1 MRSLKNLIGRK
12 KPLIDINTGVIDLRS
27 PGNISVD
34 YFIGNNDFILPTPN
48 NNGRIYNQINYDNT
62 TTLIGNGIVLSN
74 LPTSPIG
81 LTEGSVWRDGEGIL
95 RIV

>member
-12 KPLIDINTGVIDLRS
+12 KPLIDLSWDSANLTIGDFYPITN
-27 PGNISVD
+27 NIS
-34 YFIGNNDFILPTPN
+34 NNIIT
-48 NNGRIYNQINYDNT
+48 NG
-62 TTLIGNGIVLSN
+62 GIVFNN
-74 LPTSPIG
+74 LPISPIG

>member
-12 KPLIDINTGVIDLRS
+12 KPLIDRNTENIDLS
-27 PGNISVD
+27 WDSANLTIGDFYPITNNISNS
-34 YFIGNNDFILPTPN
+34 IIT
-48 NNGRIYNQINYDNT
+48 NG
-62 TTLIGNGIVLSN
+62 GIVFNN
-74 LPTSPIG
+74 LPISPIG

>member
-12 KPLIDINTGVIDLRS
+12 KPLIDRNTGVIDLHY
-27 PGNISVD
+27 NTNLTIDD
-34 YFIGNNDFILPTPN
+34 YIVNGG

>member
-12 KPLIDINTGVIDLRS
+12 KPLIDRNTENIDLS
-27 PGNISVD
+27 WDSANLTIGDFYPITNNIS
-34 YFIGNNDFILPTPN
+34 NNIIT
-48 NNGRIYNQINYDNT
+48 NG
-62 TTLIGNGIVLSN
+62 GIVFNN
-74 LPTSPIG
+74 LPISPIG

>member
-12 KPLIDINTGVIDLRS
+12 KPLIDRNTGIIDLS
-27 PGNISVD
+27 WDSANLTIGDFYPITNNIS
-34 YFIGNNDFILPTPN
+34 NNIIT
-48 NNGRIYNQINYDNT
+48 NG
-62 TTLIGNGIVLSN
+62 GIVFNN
-74 LPTSPIG
+74 LPISPIG

>member
-12 KPLIDINTGVIDLRS
+12 KPLIDVNTGIIDLHY
-27 PGNISVD
+27 PITNNINANV
-34 YFIGNNDFILPTPN
+34 IT
-48 NNGRIYNQINYDNT
+48 NGGVVFN
-62 TTLIGNGIVLSN
+62 N

-81 LTEGSVWRDGEGIL
+81 LPVGSVWRDGEGIL

>member
-12 KPLIDINTGVIDLRS
+12 KPLIDINTGNIDLYYNTDLS
-27 PGNISVD
+27 ISDFYHPITNNINSNL
-34 YFIGNNDFILPTPN
+34 IT
-48 NNGRIYNQINYDNT
+48 NG
-62 TTLIGNGIVLSN
+62 GIVFNN

-81 LTEGSVWRDGEGIL
+81 LTNGSVWRDGQGIL